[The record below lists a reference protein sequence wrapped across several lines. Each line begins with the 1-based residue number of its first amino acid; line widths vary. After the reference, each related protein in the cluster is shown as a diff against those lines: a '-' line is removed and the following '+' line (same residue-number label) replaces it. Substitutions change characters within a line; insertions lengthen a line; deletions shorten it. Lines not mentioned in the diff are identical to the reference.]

1 MVLPVQSGPHLK
13 ADQRMVDAHV
23 CVRVQ
28 LKESC
33 TDKKH
38 ELTYAYVAKFL
49 EKRLKQLEKDQAP
62 AAPQAQAQPQLP
74 VAPLPP
80 LPPPQAP
87 QAPQQ
92 QPAQTQ
98 SAAHAPIPRPP
109 IASASSGA
117 SGAERPRSNSSDA
130 RLGGGAGA
138 ANPEGLASLLRG
150 QCEQLKGEKEALKT
164 KLQVRQAPSHG
175 TRKGGEG
182 NCCKAQA

>member
-1 MVLPVQSGPHLK
+1 MLVS
-13 ADQRMVDAHV
+13 V
-23 CVRVQ
+23 CVQ

-62 AAPQAQAQPQLP
+62 AAPPQAQAQPQP
-74 VAPLPP
+74 AAPLPP
-80 LPPPQAP
+80 LPPPP

-92 QPAQTQ
+92 LPAQTQ
-98 SAAHAPIPRPP
+98 SAAHAPIPRAPV
-109 IASASSGA
+109 ASASSGA

-175 TRKGGEG
+175 KGTGAKE
-182 NCCKAQA
+182 AQA